1 VVTYVPYGPS
11 AETPDEVGTN
21 GGLEGFNLSARRAQA
36 ASRSF
41 PSSLLEPQFDRASDL
56 CRALRAAPAFS
67 WSISVNRLLQC
78 GVDAG
83 IAAYVC
89 CQIAAENG
97 RRPFV
102 RTLKLVIRG
111 SGLLR

>member
-1 VVTYVPYGPS
+1 MARPLKRPMRVALTD
-11 AETPDEVGTN
+11 AW
-21 GGLEGFNLSARRAQA
+21 EGFNLSARRAQA
-36 ASRSF
+36 ASRSC

-67 WSISVNRLLQC
+67 WSISVNRLPQC

-102 RTLKLVIRG
+102 STLKLVIRG
-111 SGLLR
+111 SGLLRLV